1 MSKSNMRSIKTATLF
16 LLALAAFPWQ
26 SSAQS
31 YDSSGNN
38 LLNGTYYVR
47 QVIYVIQDSQ
57 APGGSVGEAVNMQGT
72 ITFDG
77 NGNYTLTNG
86 SYLDASVG
94 TVVTGVTNAGTYA
107 ISASGMG
114 YISAVLGNIEVD
126 STDQIVGLVSH
137 GIFIGSSTENA
148 EGYND
153 LFIAAPIGAL
163 GATSPVATNA
173 TLNGTYQVAYMDPT
187 VPEDAIFTMSAD
199 GAGNIGTVNV
209 NGFFGN
215 DGASSQTLT
224 GVTYSFSNGAA
235 QLNFG
240 GTASNTTFF
249 TGTEL
254 LYISPDGNFIFGGS
268 FLGYDMF
275 VGVRAATSNPTTSNG
290 LYYQLGLDL
299 DVSQVSEG
307 GNEYLD
313 TYYGA
318 IDALPCTLANPCPSG
333 ATGNIIGHQRENL
346 PLVGLPYD
354 YTYYDSYTLGGN
366 GSSTDGDFG
375 QTYWSTKDGS
385 IRIGYGAG
393 PYLSLN
399 VALQAP
405 SFSGSGVYLNPTG
418 VLNAASSSPFTA
430 HLSPGEFLTLYGS
443 GLAAS
448 TQSAT
453 VPFPNNLGGVQV
465 MINDIPAPIY
475 FVSPNQISVVVPYLT
490 TQAIAQIRVVN
501 NAKDS
506 NIVTQ
511 FVGQTSAGV
520 FTNPVGGI
528 GYAAAL
534 HPDYSVVSPD
544 SPAQIGETVA
554 VYLAGMGAVSPTV
567 ADGSAAPSSS
577 LAYTTATPTVNLY
590 DQSGNGETAT
600 VSYSGLAPGFAGLY
614 QINFVVPSGL
624 VSSPATLEIVGPDSD
639 SVEALLPF
647 TTTTSDA
654 TPAARP
660 KLAKPRTKLHHYPLA
675 RPVPVTGDQP
685 SGDQQ

>member
-1 MSKSNMRSIKTATLF
+1 MRSIKTAILF
-16 LLALAAFPWQ
+16 LLALAAFPWR

-31 YDSSGNN
+31 YDSSGNG
-38 LLNGTYYVR
+38 LLKGTYYVR
-47 QVIYVIQDSQ
+47 QVIYLIQDSQ
-57 APGGSVGEAVNMQGT
+57 APAGSVGEAVNMQGT
-72 ITFDG
+72 MTFDG
-77 NGNYTLTNG
+77 NGNYSFSGT
-86 SYLDASVG
+86 YLDAEVG
-94 TVVTGVTNAGTYA
+94 TVVTGVTNSGTYV

-173 TLNGTYQVAYMDPT
+173 TLKGSYQVAYMDPT
-187 VPEDAIFTMSAD
+187 VPEDAIFTMNAN
-199 GAGNIGTVNV
+199 GAGDIGTVNV
-209 NGFFGN
+209 SGFLGT
-215 DGASSQTLT
+215 DGASSQTLN
-224 GVTYSFSNGAA
+224 GVNYSFSNGAA

-240 GTASNTTFF
+240 GTASSTTFV

-268 FLGYDMF
+268 YFGFDMF
-275 VGVRAATSNPTTSNG
+275 VGVRSATSNPTNSNG
-290 LYYQLGLDL
+290 LYYQVGLDL
-299 DVSQVSEG
+299 DLSDIASGTDDYEF
-307 GNEYLD
+307 LD
-313 TYYGA
+313 TYYGS
-318 IDALPCTLANPCPSG
+318 IDALACTVANPCPEG
-333 ATGNIIGHQRENL
+333 ATGNIIGHQRVTV
-346 PLVGLPYD
+346 PIGGAPYD

-375 QTYWSTKDGS
+375 QTYWSTADGS

-399 VALQAP
+399 VALEAP

-418 VLNAASSSPFTA
+418 MLNAASSSPFTA

-443 GLAAS
+443 GLAAG
-448 TQSAT
+448 TQSAS
-453 VPFPNNLGGVQV
+453 VPFPTNLGGVQV

-475 FVSPNQISVVVPYLT
+475 FVSPGQISVVVPYLT
-490 TQAIAQIRVVN
+490 TQAIAQIRVIN

-511 FVGQTSAGV
+511 FVGETSAGV
-520 FTNPVGGI
+520 FTEPVGGI

-534 HPDYSVVSPD
+534 HPDYSVVTTS

-554 VYLAGMGAVSPTV
+554 LYLAGMGTVSPTV
-567 ADGSAAPSSS
+567 ADGAAAPSSPTDN
-577 LAYTTATPTVNLY
+577 TTATPVVNLY
-590 DQSGNGETAT
+590 DLSGNAETAT
-600 VSYSGLAPGFAGLY
+600 VTYSGLAPGFAGLY

-624 VSSPATLEIVGPDSD
+624 VTSPASLEVIGPDSD
-639 SVEALLPF
+639 TIEAALPF
-647 TTTTSDA
+647 TTATSDA
-654 TPAARP
+654 KPAPAP
-660 KLAKPRTKLHHYPLA
+660 KLAKPLARLHHHRLA
-675 RPVPVTGDQP
+675 RPIPVIGDQP
-685 SGDQQ
+685 

>member
-1 MSKSNMRSIKTATLF
+1 LCAMSKTHMRSIKTATLF
-16 LLALAAFPWQ
+16 LLALAAFPGA
-26 SSAQS
+26 SPAQS

-47 QVIYVIQDSQ
+47 QVIYLIQDSQ
-57 APGGSVGEAVNMQGT
+57 APAGSVGEAVNLQGT

-77 NGNYTLTNG
+77 NGNYSFSG

-94 TVVTGVTNAGTYA
+94 TVVTGVTNTGTYV
-107 ISASGMG
+107 ISASGLG

-153 LFIAAPIGAL
+153 LFIAAPIGS
-163 GATSPVATNA
+163 TEATNA
-173 TLNGTYQVAYMDPT
+173 RLNGSYQVAYMDPT
-187 VPEDAIFTMSAD
+187 IPEDAIFTMNAN
-199 GAGNIGTVNV
+199 GAGDIGTVNV
-209 NGFFGN
+209 NGYLGN
-215 DGASSQTLT
+215 DGESSQTLN
-224 GVTYSFSNGAA
+224 GVTYAFSNGAA

-275 VGVRAATSNPTTSNG
+275 VGVRAATSNPKNSDG
-290 LYYQLGLDL
+290 LYYQVGLDL
-299 DVSQVSEG
+299 DVSQVASSG
-307 GNEYLD
+307 DEYLD
-313 TYYGA
+313 TYYGS
-318 IDALPCTLANPCPSG
+318 IDAFGCSLANPCPTG
-333 ATGNIIGHQRENL
+333 ATGNIIGHQRVTL
-346 PLVGLPYD
+346 PIAGPPYD

-375 QTYWSTKDGS
+375 QTYWSTADGS

-399 VALQAP
+399 VALEAP

-418 VLNAASSSPFTA
+418 MLNAASSSPFTA

-443 GLAAS
+443 GLAAG

-453 VPFPNNLGGVQV
+453 VPFPTNLGGVQV
-465 MINDIPAPIY
+465 MINGIAAPIY
-475 FVSPNQISVVVPYLT
+475 FVSPGQISVVVPYDT
-490 TQAIAQIRVVN
+490 TQAIAQIQVIN

-511 FVGQTSAGV
+511 FVGETSAGV
-520 FTNPVGGI
+520 FTEPVGGI

-534 HPDYSVVSPD
+534 HPDYSLVSPD

-577 LAYTTATPTVNLY
+577 LANTTATPVVNLY
-590 DQSGNGETAT
+590 DESGNAETAT
-600 VSYSGLAPGFAGLY
+600 VTYSGLAPGFAGLY
-614 QINFVVPSGL
+614 QINFTVPSGL
-624 VSSPATLEIVGPDSD
+624 VTSPASLEIIGPDSD
-639 SVEALLPF
+639 TIESALPF
-647 TTTTSDA
+647 TTATSA
-654 TPAARP
+654 ARPAAAP
-660 KLAKPRTKLHHYPLA
+660 KLAKPLAARLHHHRLA
-675 RPVPVTGDQP
+675 RPIPVIGDQP
-685 SGDQQ
+685 

>member
-1 MSKSNMRSIKTATLF
+1 M
-16 LLALAAFPWQ
+16 
-26 SSAQS
+26 
-31 YDSSGNN
+31 
-38 LLNGTYYVR
+38 LNGTYYVR
-47 QVIYVIQDSQ
+47 QVIYLIQNSQ

-72 ITFDG
+72 MTFDG
-77 NGNYTLTNG
+77 NGNYTFNNG
-86 SYLDASVG
+86 SYLDANVG
-94 TVVTGVTNAGTYA
+94 TVVTGVTNTGTYA

-126 STDQIVGLVSH
+126 SSDQIVGLVSH

-153 LFIAAPIGAL
+153 LFIAAPIGS
-163 GATSPVATNA
+163 TEATNA
-173 TLNGTYQVAYMDPT
+173 TLKGSYQVAYMDPT
-187 VPEDAIFTMSAD
+187 IPEDAIFTMNAD
-199 GAGNIGTVNV
+199 GAGGIGTVNV
-209 NGFFGN
+209 NGYLGN
-215 DGASSQTLT
+215 DGGSSQTLT
-224 GVTYSFSNGAA
+224 GVTYAFANGAA

-275 VGVRAATSNPTTSNG
+275 VGVRAASSNPTNSNG

-299 DVSQVSEG
+299 DVSQVASG
-307 GNEYLD
+307 GDEYLD
-313 TYYGA
+313 TYYGS
-318 IDALPCTLANPCPSG
+318 IDALACSIINPCPSG
-333 ATGNIIGHQRENL
+333 ATGNIIGHQRVTV
-346 PLVGLPYD
+346 PVVGPPYD
-354 YTYYDSYTLGGN
+354 YSYYDSYTLGGN
-366 GSSTDGDFG
+366 GSSTDVDFD
-375 QTYWSTKDGS
+375 QTYWSTADGS
-385 IRIGYGAG
+385 IRIGYGEG

-405 SFSGSGVYLNPTG
+405 SFSGPGVYLNPTG
-418 VLNAASSSPFTA
+418 MLNAASSSPFTA

-443 GLAAS
+443 GLAAG
-448 TQSAT
+448 TQAAS
-453 VPFPNNLGGVQV
+453 VPFPTNLGGVQV

-475 FVSPNQISVVVPYLT
+475 FVSPGQISVVVPYLT
-490 TQAIAQIRVVN
+490 TQAIAQIQVIN

-567 ADGSAAPSSS
+567 ADGSAAPSSPLS
-577 LAYTTATPTVNLY
+577 YTSATPTVNLY
-590 DQSGNGETAT
+590 DSSNPSIGETAT

-614 QINFVVPSGL
+614 QINFTVPSGL
-624 VSSPATLEIVGPDSD
+624 VTSPATLEIVGFGSSGYPDSD
-639 SVEALLPF
+639 TVEALLPF
-647 TTTTSDA
+647 TTTAADA
-654 TPAARP
+654 APAARP
-660 KLAKPRTKLHHYPLA
+660 KLAKPRTRLHHHPLA
-675 RPVPVTGDQP
+675 RPIPVTGEQPEGDQP
-685 SGDQQ
+685 